1 MNAMMNQLCGTSLL
15 FGGNAPF
22 VEELYENYLDNPASV
37 PGDWR
42 DYFDKLAQLPGVVAR
57 DVPHL
62 PVVNAFAKQALLG
75 GYRATL
81 SRPVDDKKQVSVL
94 QLITAYRTLGARWA
108 NLDPLKR
115 QTRPVINE
123 LDPAFYGLDDADINT
138 PFNAGS
144 FKGPEAAIPGTPD
157 RGRDARTLS
166 AYPLRRPETV
176 FAGGRRIPDRRTGR
190 TGACCRRRG
199 RR

>member
-1 MNAMMNQLCGTSLL
+1 M
-15 FGGNAPF
+15 
-22 VEELYENYLDNPASV
+22 EELYENYLDNPASV

-115 QTRPVINE
+115 QT
-123 LDPAFYGLDDADINT
+123 
-138 PFNAGS
+138 
-144 FKGPEAAIPGTPD
+144 
-157 RGRDARTLS
+157 
-166 AYPLRRPETV
+166 
-176 FAGGRRIPDRRTGR
+176 
-190 TGACCRRRG
+190 
-199 RR
+199 